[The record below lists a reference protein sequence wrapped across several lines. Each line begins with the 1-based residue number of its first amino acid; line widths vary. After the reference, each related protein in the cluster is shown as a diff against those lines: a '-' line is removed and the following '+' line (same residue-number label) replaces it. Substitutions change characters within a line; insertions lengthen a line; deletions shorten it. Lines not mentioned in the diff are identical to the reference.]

1 MQVSDII
8 RHLKIPLHRKQA
20 VYKLIRSVIY
30 LRMHNAIW
38 ISGEGG
44 IRCDDG
50 GGKDRCRMRK
60 VFPIEGNEFEGN
72 LLKAGPG
79 LSRSNGELMG
89 SRGPADKVAPGRAGS
104 WKTETGSA
112 GICITKRAINK
123 VLRCRGHRQKSVS
136 SFQARS
142 CNLPLPPVRLLPP
155 HPPPRSTDV
164 LRQRYK
170 PSQRGGE
177 GWPGRVV

>member
-1 MQVSDII
+1 
-8 RHLKIPLHRKQA
+8 
-20 VYKLIRSVIY
+20 
-30 LRMHNAIW
+30 
-38 ISGEGG
+38 
-44 IRCDDG
+44 
-50 GGKDRCRMRK
+50 MRK

-72 LLKAGPG
+72 LLKAGSG

-89 SRGPADKVAPGRAGS
+89 SRGPADKVASGRAGS

-142 CNLPLPPVRLLPP
+142 CNLPLPPVRLLLPLVLSEYRRTPP
-155 HPPPRSTDV
+155 TVQTESKGRRTGGYREVAPIAGLGLNKSGFVRNPR
-164 LRQRYK
+164 
-170 PSQRGGE
+170 
-177 GWPGRVV
+177 

>member
-1 MQVSDII
+1 MQFGYSRDE
-8 RHLKIPLHRKQA
+8 A
-20 VYKLIRSVIY
+20 Y
-30 LRMHNAIW
+30 
-38 ISGEGG
+38 GG
-44 IRCDDG
+44 DD

-72 LLKAGPG
+72 LLKAESG

-142 CNLPLPPVRLLPP
+142 CNLPLPPVRLLPLLLLLFL
-155 HPPPRSTDV
+155 HLLLALSEYRRTPPTVQTKSKGRWT
-164 LRQRYK
+164 
-170 PSQRGGE
+170 GE
-177 GWPGRVV
+177 GGGKGGNRGVAPIMGLGLNKSGFVRNPR

>member
-1 MQVSDII
+1 
-8 RHLKIPLHRKQA
+8 
-20 VYKLIRSVIY
+20 
-30 LRMHNAIW
+30 
-38 ISGEGG
+38 
-44 IRCDDG
+44 
-50 GGKDRCRMRK
+50 MRK

-72 LLKAGPG
+72 LLKAGSG
-79 LSRSNGELMG
+79 LLRSNGELMG

-142 CNLPLPPVRLLPP
+142 CNLPLPPVRPLLPLVLSEY
-155 HPPPRSTDV
+155 RCGV
-164 LRQRYK
+164 LRQRCK

-177 GWPGRVV
+177 PGEGRGYREVAPIMGLGLNKSGFVRNPR

>member
-1 MQVSDII
+1 MQF
-8 RHLKIPLHRKQA
+8 
-20 VYKLIRSVIY
+20 
-30 LRMHNAIW
+30 
-38 ISGEGG
+38 GFGG
-44 IRCDDG
+44 TWNTVDDD

-60 VFPIEGNEFEGN
+60 VFPIEGNKFEGN
-72 LLKAGPG
+72 LLKAGSG

-89 SRGPADKVAPGRAGS
+89 SRGPADKVASGRAGS

-142 CNLPLPPVRLLPP
+142 CNLPLPPVRLLLPLA
-155 HPPPRSTDV
+155 S
-164 LRQRYK
+164 LRVPAYSSDGANQVK
-170 PSQRGGE
+170 GAASRGGE
-177 GWPGRVV
+177 GEGGGEGRRRG